1 MKMKKDPSFILASM
15 CLRMLLPICEHIFY
29 RIIGP
34 LPTHLYDLF
43 SLSYC
48 MSDILIIISSISYY
62 KRISDSRERS
72 GLLML
77 SITYFIDILLSYLS
91 NVALDSKHPELY
103 TLLVTLFMVIVPVG
117 LLFSLRMSKQIYQRP
132 LILQGRKLIGAYAI
146 GIIIVTL
153 LGVVE
158 EYIYGFHTDEEIYL
172 YWTTILNVKFLLNIL
187 LLVISTLLGL
197 YGIYLINKSIKE
209 MS

>member
-1 MKMKKDPSFILASM
+1 
-15 CLRMLLPICEHIFY
+15 
-29 RIIGP
+29 
-34 LPTHLYDLF
+34 
-43 SLSYC
+43 

-62 KRISDSRERS
+62 RKISDSRERS

-172 YWTTILNVKFLLNIL
+172 YWNTILNVKFLLNIL

-197 YGIYLINKSIKE
+197 YGIYLINRSIRE

>member
-1 MKMKKDPSFILASM
+1 
-15 CLRMLLPICEHIFY
+15 
-29 RIIGP
+29 
-34 LPTHLYDLF
+34 
-43 SLSYC
+43 
-48 MSDILIIISSISYY
+48 
-62 KRISDSRERS
+62 
-72 GLLML
+72 
-77 SITYFIDILLSYLS
+77 
-91 NVALDSKHPELY
+91 
-103 TLLVTLFMVIVPVG
+103 MVIVPVG

>member
-1 MKMKKDPSFILASM
+1 M
-15 CLRMLLPICEHIFY
+15 CLRMLLPICEHVFC
-29 RIIGP
+29 RIIGS

-48 MSDILIIISSISYY
+48 MSDILIITSSISYY
-62 KRISDSRERS
+62 RRISDFRERS
-72 GLLML
+72 GLLIL
-77 SITYFIDILLSYLS
+77 SITYFMDILLSYLS
-91 NVALDSKHPELY
+91 CVALDSKHPELY
-103 TLLVTLFMVIVPVG
+103 TLLLTLFMVIVPVG

-153 LGVVE
+153 LSVVK

-172 YWTTILNVKFLLNIL
+172 YWTTILNVQFLLNIL
-187 LLVISTLLGL
+187 SLVTSTLLGL